1 MKIHETLL
9 QWQVPLWANAE
20 CKNLTWTVGAFLQS
34 QRTELAADD
43 TNSNTSPRVNQG
55 LLSAC
60 DFSKT
65 GHAHAHACRHVD
77 LLNTRTASR
86 FSDFD
91 IPLGSDRSASFL
103 SASFLHGAVAQ
114 LIRIESVV
122 NAATQA
128 YVC

>member
-65 GHAHAHACRHVD
+65 GSTATCPCTCMQ
-77 LLNTRTASR
+77 TRGFTKHTHGVS
-86 FSDFD
+86 
-91 IPLGSDRSASFL
+91 LG
-103 SASFLHGAVAQ
+103 
-114 LIRIESVV
+114 LIAMI
-122 NAATQA
+122 
-128 YVC
+128 